1 MCLDNGHGLN
11 YIRRRLEEEKH
22 PCPTWWNRK
31 RGHRNIRTKWEKKD
45 PENGRYVWDFSVIK
59 EILMNPV
66 YTGAIASQKT
76 EYRFK
81 IGTIRDKKPEDWIVV
96 EGTHEPLVDKKD
108 FAIVQEKLKSRQR
121 LGKSGEINLFAGL
134 IKCGE
139 CGKALTIRTTHEK
152 FPKRIFSCK
161 TYNAYGKQHCTQHR
175 VEFDTLYSLV
185 LNKIRECAAAA
196 LTDSEAVAGRL
207 TDTCHARQKDQR
219 EAMERTL
226 AKDEERIEVLE
237 KTQKEQ
243 AELKAKVEEGR
254 KRLAD
259 EIRLAV
265 DARQWVESIQ
275 EYRDITELDA
285 STLNRLIKKNAP
297 HSLQVRFA
305 NL

>member
-1 MCLDNGHGLN
+1 M
-11 YIRRRLEEEKH
+11 
-22 PCPTWWNRK
+22 
-31 RGHRNIRTKWEKKD
+31 
-45 PENGRYVWDFSVIK
+45 
-59 EILMNPV
+59 
-66 YTGAIASQKT
+66 
-76 EYRFK
+76 
-81 IGTIRDKKPEDWIVV
+81 
-96 EGTHEPLVDKKD
+96 
-108 FAIVQEKLKSRQR
+108 QEKLKSRQR
-121 LGKSGEINLFAGL
+121 PGKSGEINLFAGL

-275 EYRDITELDA
+275 EYRDINELDA